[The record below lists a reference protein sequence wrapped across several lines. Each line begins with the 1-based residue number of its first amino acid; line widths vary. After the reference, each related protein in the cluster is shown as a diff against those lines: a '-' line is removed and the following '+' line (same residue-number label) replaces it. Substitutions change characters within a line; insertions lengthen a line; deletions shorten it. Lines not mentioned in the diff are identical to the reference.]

1 MKNKYKTECLA
12 IKVKEG
18 EISKQLNWATYY
30 KRITIFRLT
39 CRRKLK
45 KRFKF

>member
-18 EISKQLNWATYY
+18 EISKQLNWVILQKNYY
-30 KRITIFRLT
+30 PSLNV
-39 CRRKLK
+39 
-45 KRFKF
+45 